1 MILPDNI
8 EDMPD
13 GTEFVVPTE
22 DEVMKVLRDKFE
34 AWFNNKIEAS
44 INNKKICEIE
54 GKKDE
59 VVSKYGT
66 MDKKSR

>member
-1 MILPDNI
+1 MILLDNI
-8 EDMPD
+8 EGMPD
-13 GTEFVVPTE
+13 GTELVVPKE
-22 DEVMKVLRDKFE
+22 DEVMNVMRGNLE
-34 AWFNNKIEAS
+34 AWLNNKLEVY